1 MSKLKIDRIE
11 LTAFEIEIKNVEE
24 NKSGIGI
31 IYKPGSKNKHLRF
44 GIKIF
49 DNEGNFG
56 EYIPPRGRAKV
67 IMSAKAFLIT
77 L

>member
-1 MSKLKIDRIE
+1 MSNLKIVKIE
-11 LTAFEIEIKNVEE
+11 LTAFEIEINDIQE

-31 IYKPGSKNKHLRF
+31 VYTPGIKEKHVRF

-49 DNEGNFG
+49 DNEGNIG

-67 IMSAKAFLIT
+67 IMAAS
-77 L
+77 